1 VAPGPDLALTTV
13 LEIPRSALAAGPPLE
28 EHVPEPVP
36 ARSGQQ
42 AAFCAAILLLFFV
55 MSFTHELS
63 PYIILVQLALLAG
76 GRMLRPRWLPAALLA
91 VAIGYLLP
99 RFSFVSSHYG
109 VLNSIGSFFS
119 NVAPPSASV
128 SGAYMPVPSDQIL
141 IQRCAEGLSVIMWLL
156 ALAGAWRRR
165 RSGRTMLAL
174 VVLTFSPALVLVAQ
188 AYGNEG
194 VLRVYLFSLPW
205 AAALAASAIEPVTGL
220 GARVLSRLRAVSR
233 IRLARSR
240 PVLGWLHVPVVLGV
254 VLGMFFVA
262 FFGDDAF
269 DVMPGTE
276 VNTLLAF
283 QQHARLGPVYCAT
296 GNAALLDTAK
306 YNRFQLITIFGS
318 LDGTP
323 VVSQAT
329 PNIANVLA
337 RNSTIY
343 TGGRQP
349 AYVVVAPSMIAY
361 SKTYNEVPAQNFSIL
376 LASLAHSSK
385 WKLVVNN
392 GHGTIIYELP
402 PGAA

>member
-1 VAPGPDLALTTV
+1 
-13 LEIPRSALAAGPPLE
+13 
-28 EHVPEPVP
+28 
-36 ARSGQQ
+36 
-42 AAFCAAILLLFFV
+42 
-55 MSFTHELS
+55 
-63 PYIILVQLALLAG
+63 
-76 GRMLRPRWLPAALLA
+76 
-91 VAIGYLLP
+91 
-99 RFSFVSSHYG
+99 
-109 VLNSIGSFFS
+109 
-119 NVAPPSASV
+119 
-128 SGAYMPVPSDQIL
+128 
-141 IQRCAEGLSVIMWLL
+141 MWLL
-156 ALAGAWRRR
+156 ALVGAWRRR

-174 VVLTFSPALVLVAQ
+174 VALTFSPALVLVAQ

-220 GARVLSRLRAVSR
+220 GERVLSRLRAAGRSQ
-233 IRLARSR
+233 LARSR

-269 DVMPGTE
+269 DVMPQTE

-283 QQHARLGPVYCAT
+283 QQHAPLGPIYTAA
-296 GNAALLDTAK
+296 GNSAFLDTAK
-306 YNRFQLITIFGS
+306 YNRFQLFTIFGS
-318 LDGTP
+318 LDGAP
-323 VVSQAT
+323 VVNKAT

-343 TGGRQP
+343 TQGRQP

-361 SKTYNEVPAQNFSIL
+361 SKTYNEVPPQYFNIL
-376 LASLAHSSK
+376 LASLARSSK
-385 WKLVVNN
+385 WKLLTNN